1 MRDRTR
7 AGGPPASRVPGLS
20 EAAPTT
26 SAVPA
31 KSWQARRDQ
40 GMRLDNDGVGREQA
54 VPAVDELC
62 EDLGRGVVMLVVHV
76 DEC

>member
-1 MRDRTR
+1 
-7 AGGPPASRVPGLS
+7 
-20 EAAPTT
+20 
-26 SAVPA
+26 
-31 KSWQARRDQ
+31 
-40 GMRLDNDGVGREQA
+40 MRLDNDGVGREQA